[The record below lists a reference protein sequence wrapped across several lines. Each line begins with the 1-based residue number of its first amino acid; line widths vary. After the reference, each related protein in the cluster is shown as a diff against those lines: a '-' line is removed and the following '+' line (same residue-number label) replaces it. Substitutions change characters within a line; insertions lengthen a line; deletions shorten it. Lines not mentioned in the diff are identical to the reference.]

1 MEVRESSLPRSL
13 TIDRFSVVQT
23 QAHPAPLI
31 SNEICGIESYM
42 NEMST
47 SPLSGIRIVDLTI
60 WQQGPVATTMLADLG
75 AEVIKIEECEKGDP
89 GRGIMSMA
97 GAATAKGLRNF
108 YFEANNRHKKSVT
121 LNLKTAEGRQIAHRL
136 VERS

>member
-1 MEVRESSLPRSL
+1 
-13 TIDRFSVVQT
+13 
-23 QAHPAPLI
+23 
-31 SNEICGIESYM
+31 M

-97 GAATAKGLRNF
+97 GAATAKGLRNCA
-108 YFEANNRHKKSVT
+108 YDRDECDSN
-121 LNLKTAEGRQIAHRL
+121 
-136 VERS
+136 